1 MDLQTIEFLKWAR
14 YQYRSWQGKTN
25 RLLKRMGIL
34 VDPPPTSPPLT
45 TSTNLVPDHEG
56 QAASGVI
63 KQHILGD
70 KACMIGRIGTSE
82 LPIILRYIKIVT
94 KNQYPG
100 AKILNY
106 IFSNDEPFWW
116 DKDVVSGLIF
126 NAGFFPNENHAFNR
140 FGEIMLNDIK
150 SIDMLG
156 SWIADEYQVIHLLN
170 NPIIVK
176 LTDLEPYYH
185 EHPWSEALAGKT
197 VLVIHPFVES
207 IKRQY
212 ERRTLLFSDP
222 RVLPEFTLKTL
233 KAVQSIAGNPCGFDS
248 WFDALDW
255 MCEQISQTA
264 FDVAI
269 IGAGAYGLP
278 LAAHVKRLGK
288 KAVHLGGATQILF
301 GIRGK
306 RWDEMPFFQKLYNEY
321 WVRPLPS
328 EVPPEH
334 QRVEGGCYW

>member
-1 MDLQTIEFLKWAR
+1 MVVNPLMIKALTFGRVR
-14 YQYRSWQGKTN
+14 YKQLRNLIGLPIHNAKISLT
-25 RLLKRMGIL
+25 
-34 VDPPPTSPPLT
+34 PTYI
-45 TSTNLVPDHEG
+45 G
-56 QAASGVI
+56 QAASDVI
-63 KQHILGD
+63 KGYILSD
-70 KACMIGRIGTSE
+70 QPCMIARIGTAE
-82 LPIILRYIKIVT
+82 FYTFLRYLSIMKL
-94 KNQYPG
+94 NQYPFQ
-100 AKILNY
+100 KSLDY
-106 IFSNDEPFWW
+106 IFKQSESFWW
-116 DKDVVSGLIF
+116 DERVRISMSIYV
-126 NAGFFPNENHAFNR
+126 GFFPPTNDNLNR
-140 FGEIMLNDIK
+140 FCEQLLADIK
-150 SIDMLG
+150 YIDILG
-156 SWIADEYQVIHLLN
+156 SWIADEYQIIHRLN